1 MAGKKVHFSN
11 HEFEVATIYYWLI
24 ILIALALALLVT
36 AIMSF
41 YTITPGESGVV
52 VRLGKVTRIVEPGVH
67 WKLPW
72 GIDHLY
78 RVKVNYQYS
87 VEFGFRETQADSG
100 AAPVDEFYLP
110 EARLLTGDL
119 KMIDLQWV
127 VQYRIQDPVAYLFSV
142 ENPESTIRMV
152 GLAAMRTAVGD
163 YSFHE
168 AFQTERRAIAEQ
180 AKQLM
185 QSKFDLY
192 KLGVVVQHVQL
203 KEARPA
209 VNIEPVGMTTP
220 TITPPAGTLE
230 DSTKTDSTRKVW

>member
-1 MAGKKVHFSN
+1 MAGKKVQFSN

-41 YTITPGESGVV
+41 YTIAPGEKGVV
-52 VRLGKVTRIVEPGVH
+52 VRLGKVSQVNGPGVH

-72 GIDHLY
+72 EIDRLHRIKVDYLY
-78 RVKVNYQYS
+78 S
-87 VEFGFRETQADSG
+87 AEFGFREAKIDSG
-100 AAPVDEFYLP
+100 AAPADEFYPP

-127 VQYRIQDPVAYLFSV
+127 VQYRIQDPVAYLFNV
-142 ENPESTIRMV
+142 ENPENTIRAA
-152 GLAAMRTAVGD
+152 GLAAMRTAIGD

-168 AFQTERRAIAEQ
+168 AFQTERRTIAEQ

-185 QSKFDLY
+185 QRKFDSY
-192 KLGVVVQHVQL
+192 KLGVAVQHVQL

-209 VNIEPVGMTTP
+209 VKVEPVEMKAP
-220 TITPPAGTLE
+220 IVNPPVGAPV
-230 DSTKTDSTRKVW
+230 DSTKTDSMQKAW

>member
-1 MAGKKVHFSN
+1 MAGKKVQFSD

-24 ILIALALALLVT
+24 ILIALGLALLVT
-36 AIMSF
+36 GIMSF
-41 YTITPGESGVV
+41 YTIAPGEKGVV
-52 VRLGKVTRIVEPGVH
+52 VRLGKISQVNGPGVH

-72 GIDHLY
+72 EIDRLH
-78 RVKVNYQYS
+78 RVKIDYLYS
-87 VEFGFRETQADSG
+87 TEFGFRTADAGSNAT
-100 AAPVDEFYLP
+100 AADNFYLP

-127 VQYRIQDPVAYLFSV
+127 VQYRIQDPVAYLFNV
-142 ENPESTIRMV
+142 ENPESTIHAA

-180 AKQLM
+180 ARKYM
-185 QSKFDLY
+185 QARFDQY
-192 KLGVVVQHVQL
+192 KMGITVQHVQL

-209 VNIEPVGMTTP
+209 TAVEIAEPAAMTP
-220 TITPPAGTLE
+220 KPPALPA
-230 DSTKTDSTRKVW
+230 DSSQTVPADKVMF